1 IGMPP
6 PAIGVDLGTTFSA
19 VCFADRGETKVIH
32 NNAGNDIT
40 PSVVHFGDVV
50 LVGEEA
56 LKSRKEGGRNTVDN
70 IKRLMGREHDEEAV
84 RKRSWPFEVLRGRN
98 NRVSV
103 RIDAEQYSPEE
114 ISTFILKYLKD
125 ITKKYLGEEPV
136 DAVITVPSNFTN
148 VQRQETKD
156 AGELAGF
163 NVLQIVN
170 EPTAAA
176 LAFCAKHESRE
187 KRRVLVYDL
196 GGGTFD
202 VSIVEIEGRSTRVL
216 ATDGLTSLGGDDFDI
231 RIYEEAVGRFRDM
244 GIIIKENDF
253 VLMDACEQAK
263 RALSKLNSARI
274 NHIRHGSKGFILTY
288 DTFVDLC
295 EDLFEQTI
303 TLSDKVIKEANI
315 NEKDLSDIVLVG
327 GSTRIRRIMELL
339 KERFPNTRIRD
350 DIEPDIVSVAQGA
363 AILANAL
370 SKGEMQKSD
379 VEANLSSIS
388 LVDVTPLSLGLKIDG
403 DKTSLL
409 IPKNTSCPFESY
421 QLCSNVINYEKS
433 LSIEIVEGESEAA
446 SKNSAL
452 AMFEIAVFPKP
463 KGKNLIKV
471 IFSIDVNGI
480 LSVRAIDQH
489 TNKEVSITIK
499 SGKLDE
505 NERARMADQLS
516 RIVQSG

>member
-6 PAIGVDLGTTFSA
+6 PAIGIDLGTTFSA
-19 VCFADRGETKVIH
+19 VCFVDRGDTKVIH

-103 RIDAEQYSPEE
+103 RIEAEQYSPEE
-114 ISTFILKYLKD
+114 ISAFILKYLKE
-125 ITKKYLGEEPV
+125 IAKKYLGEEPV

-148 VQRQETKD
+148 VQRQATKD
-156 AGELAGF
+156 AGEMAGF
-163 NVLQIVN
+163 NVQQIVN

-176 LAFCAKHESRE
+176 IAFCSKHESRE
-187 KRRVLVYDL
+187 NRRVLVYDL

-202 VSIVEIEGRSTRVL
+202 VSIVEIEGRKTRVL
-216 ATDGLTSLGGDDFDI
+216 ATDGLTSLGGHDFDVE
-231 RIYEEAVGRFRDM
+231 IYKEALERFREM

-295 EDLFEQTI
+295 INLFVETI
-303 TLSDKVIKEANI
+303 TLTDKVIKEANI

-327 GSTRIRRIMELL
+327 GSTRIRKIRELL

-350 DIEPDIVSVAQGA
+350 DIEADLAVAQGA

-379 VEANLSSIS
+379 VDANLSSIS

-421 QLCSNVINYEKS
+421 QLCSNVIDYEKS
-433 LSIEIVEGESEAA
+433 LSIEIVEGENEAA
-446 SKNSAL
+446 SENSAL

-480 LSVRAIDQH
+480 LSVHAIDQH
-489 TNKEVSITIK
+489 TNKEVSITIQ